1 MKLKETNWTSVKLDG
16 RTILKRDLLLLSK
29 EQREQLLNLEVV
41 KIDGNRQNKSERYK
55 AI

>member
-1 MKLKETNWTSVKLDG
+1 MKLKETNWDSVKLDD
-16 RTILKRDLLLLSK
+16 RTIMKKDLFLLSK

-41 KIDGNRQNKSERYK
+41 KIYGKRQNKSERYK